1 MRRSGFE
8 ARPKCR
14 PTIAWL
20 AIATACVFIS
30 TNTRQASGQR
40 VFGLDTSSAANGS
53 APSQTAWNNAF
64 NDADGD
70 GIAYKFAFV
79 RSNHGIPA
87 TGGTDD
93 SQFYLNISRGTTAG
107 LLVGSYNYIEAGA
120 NTAIAEANHYLDRA
134 GMYMKPGYLLPVFDL
149 EGSGSA
155 SLSQAALTQWSL
167 DYINTIF
174 TAKGI
179 NPIVYTNS
187 SFNNDEVTAA
197 VAFTNIASSP
207 HTGNRTYQW
216 LARPSGSLTTG
227 EPGQATGYPDPYGGW
242 DPNFTTK
249 SASIDP
255 AIKPWAFWQNGS
267 GSPNG
272 FLIDYN
278 AANGNIE
285 FVKDF
290 LVPALWTNAG
300 SGDWGTTSNW
310 NSDNPSYDGTVQN
323 GPAPRLP
330 NSANL
335 DWVKLQNSGGG
346 TVTLSSGARTVRKF
360 YTQQTFNMTGGSL
373 SVGYLPGSGGKW
385 DLPSEFNAVV
395 TLSAGAAYSAHTTQV
410 DGGGGQFNINGG
422 TVTFRSLEL
431 ASHAANPGKIV
442 MGGDVTLVPST
453 LGGTG
458 TAVIRSTGA
467 LAQSGLVDLGG
478 AVRTFTVSDGAP
490 AIDVLIQ
497 APVVGTGGFK
507 KAGAGT
513 LQLAGTN
520 TYTGGTT
527 FSEGVAIITKDA
539 NLGAA
544 PGAPDAANITL
555 DGGTLKTGSEV
566 TSISLANVG
575 SGYTSFPTVSFGGAG
590 ADGVAPSAN
599 VLGKIST
606 IQVTAGGSGYTGTVA
621 VILVGGGGTGA
632 TATATMALDATGV
645 TNKVA
650 SITITNQGSGYTS
663 VPTVYITDGSGQ
675 GVAGSGAAAVVNGVT
690 LTGFSINGRGF
701 DYASPSVTLNGGG
714 GSGAAATAVASTNIT
729 LNGNRGITLTANGG
743 TLHQTAGTDLAVN
756 GTISGVGALTK
767 SGPGTLSL
775 SAANTFGGGMTIT
788 NGFVNLS
795 GAAATLG
802 SGNVAV
808 QGTNLGTSLAI
819 HTGVAN
825 AISDTAALSL
835 LGGGTAGTADQ
846 GFVNLGSGITEIV
859 QSLVLGGS
867 AQEAGTYGSS
877 TSNAMFKFDEYFA
890 GTGVISVVNLP
901 GDFNAD
907 GIVDTADYLV
917 WRKNVGQPAGTLIND
932 NTGAAIGDGQY
943 NLWRASFGNQLGVG
957 SSLNS
962 DGSAVPEPC
971 SIALGIVALA
981 GVGAW
986 RRYRRR

>member
-1 MRRSGFE
+1 MMQRSG
-8 ARPKCR
+8 RGVRRMCR
-14 PTIAWL
+14 KTIAWL
-20 AIATACVFIS
+20 VMLPACLVIAS
-30 TNTRQASGQR
+30 YTRQAFGQR

-93 SQFYLNISRGTTAG
+93 SQFYLNISRGTAAG

-120 NTAIAEANHYLDRA
+120 NTAIAEANHYLDYA

-149 EGSGSA
+149 EGAGSA
-155 SLSQAALTQWSL
+155 SLTQAALTQWSL

-174 TAKGI
+174 AAKGI

-310 NSDNPSYDGTVQN
+310 NSDNPTYNGTVQS

-330 NSANL
+330 NSGNL

-360 YTQQTFNMTGGSL
+360 YTQQPLNITGGSL
-373 SVGYLPGSGGKW
+373 TVSYVPGSGGKW
-385 DLPSEFNAVV
+385 DVPSEFNATV
-395 TLSAGAAYSAHTTQV
+395 TLSSGASYSARTTQV
-410 DGGGGQFNINGG
+410 DSLGGVFNINGG
-422 TVTFRSLEL
+422 TVTFSDIQLT
-431 ASHAANPGKIV
+431 SHSNIPGKIAI
-442 MGGDVTLVPST
+442 GGDVTFAQTGNAGTST
-453 LGGTG
+453 
-458 TAVIRSTGA
+458 IRSVGSSPLAGGVSLAAGNHTLSVNNGSASIDLSIQAAITGA
-467 LAQSGLVDLGG
+467 GGL
-478 AVRTFTVSDGAP
+478 TKS
-490 AIDVLIQ
+490 
-497 APVVGTGGFK
+497 
-507 KAGAGT
+507 GAGT

-527 FSEGVAIITKDA
+527 LSDGVTIITKDA
-539 NLGAA
+539 NLGAV
-544 PGAPDAANITL
+544 PGTADAANITL

-566 TSISLANVG
+566 TTISLTDAG
-575 SGYTSFPTVSFGGAG
+575 SGYTSFPAVSFSGAG

-606 IQVTAGGSGYTGTVA
+606 IQVTAGGSGYTAAPT

-632 TATATMALDATGV
+632 TATATMSGGAVTAINIAT
-645 TNKVA
+645 
-650 SITITNQGSGYTS
+650 QGSGYTS
-663 VPTVYITDGSGQ
+663 VPAVYITDAPGA
-675 GVAGSGAAAVVNGVT
+675 GVAGTGAAAVVNGVT
-690 LTGFSINGRGF
+690 LTGIAINGRGF
-701 DYASPSVTLNGGG
+701 DYASPAVLLSGGG
-714 GSGAAATAVASTNIT
+714 GSGAAATAVTSTNIT
-729 LNGNRGITLTANGG
+729 LHGNRGITLTANGG
-743 TLHQTAGTDLAVN
+743 TLHQTAGTDLAVG
-756 GTISGVGALTK
+756 GTITGVGALTK

-775 SAANTFGGGMTIT
+775 SAANSYGGGTTIT
-788 NGFVNLS
+788 NGSVNLS

-808 QGTNLGTSLAI
+808 QGTNPGTSLAI
-819 HTGVAN
+819 QTGVTN

-835 LGGGTAGTADQ
+835 LGGGTTGIADQ
-846 GFVNLGSGITEIV
+846 GFVNLGAGVTEIV
-859 QSLVLGGS
+859 QSLMLGGS
-867 AQEAGTYGSS
+867 AQAAGTYGSS
-877 TSNAMFKFDEYFA
+877 TSSAMFKFDEYF
-890 GTGVISVVNLP
+890 TGSGVVSVVNLP

-907 GIVDTADYLV
+907 GIVDSADYVV
-917 WRKNVGQPAGTLIND
+917 WRKNVGQPAGTLVND
-932 NTGAAIGDGQY
+932 NTGAAVGNAQY
-943 NLWRASFGNQLGVG
+943 DLWRASFGNQLGAG
-957 SSLNS
+957 STLKV
-962 DGSAVPEPC
+962 DGSAVPEPGC
-971 SIALGIVALA
+971 IAVVILTLTCIGSRV
-981 GVGAW
+981 
-986 RRYRRR
+986 RRRHK